1 MAANGSG
8 ATAAVGGDARP
19 AGRRAAGGN
28 GGRLL
33 EQVGSWPDVSVV
45 RADCGFGRALA
56 TGGRQVL
63 HLHGDEAE
71 FRLTRPV
78 LDRLG
83 EALAGT
89 GRVRVRPGGEWVAV
103 RLDTDSDLA
112 LALALT
118 SVAIKA
124 TAAVRDAGPCGAA
137 ASRTG

>member
-8 ATAAVGGDARP
+8 ATTAVGGTARP
-19 AGRRAAGGN
+19 VERWGAGGN

-33 EQVGSWPDVSVV
+33 EQVGSWPGVSVV
-45 RADCGFGRALA
+45 RADCGLGRALA
-56 TGGRQVL
+56 ADGRQVL
-63 HLHGDEAE
+63 HLHGGDEAE

-78 LDRLG
+78 LERLG
-83 EALAGT
+83 EALAGS
-89 GRVRVRPGGEWVAV
+89 GRVRVRPGGEWVAI
-103 RLDTDSDLA
+103 RLDTDSDVA

-124 TAAVRDAGPCGAA
+124 TGTVRDAAPCDA